1 MRIRVRFSGGE
12 KQANLHVQIDREA
25 ESLDKQPF
33 KERFGETGFEQS
45 RGWHFGELFHTD
57 AKQHRF
63 GEHSNKEYSLGLK
76 FKVNFGY
83 L

>member
-45 RGWHFGELFHTD
+45 RG
-57 AKQHRF
+57 
-63 GEHSNKEYSLGLK
+63 
-76 FKVNFGY
+76 
-83 L
+83 